1 MTESSEKKAEAEVKA
16 EEEAPKA
23 EEKKESSTKAKP
35 EKKKKVPKKLSQRA
49 RKKADGRFKQN
60 GKGRYVSI
68 KKSENGKRNVQAR
81 AIKLARKLLGF
92 QGRMILLGKAAEGK
106 ALLDLTRQIRKALK
120 EDKKTDE
127 EAEAL
132 FSGPAEIMRAEFP
145 KKD

>member
-1 MTESSEKKAEAEVKA
+1 MTESSEKKPEPEVKA
-16 EEEAPKA
+16 EEAAPKA
-23 EEKKESSTKAKP
+23 EEKKESSTKAKV
-35 EKKKKVPKKLSQRA
+35 EKKVKKMSQRA
-49 RKKADGRFKQN
+49 RKKADKRFKQN

-68 KKSENGKRNVQAR
+68 KKSENGKKNVQAR

-132 FSGPAEIMRAEFP
+132 FSGPAEKMREEFP
-145 KKD
+145 KKE

>member
-1 MTESSEKKAEAEVKA
+1 MTESSEKKPEPEVKA
-16 EEEAPKA
+16 EEGAAAPKA
-23 EEKKESSTKAKP
+23 EEKKESSTKAKV
-35 EKKKKVPKKLSQRA
+35 EKKVKKLSQRA
-49 RKKADGRFKQN
+49 RKKADKRFKQN

-68 KKSENGKRNVQAR
+68 KKSENGKKNVQAR

-132 FSGPAEIMRAEFP
+132 FAGPAEKMREEFP
-145 KKD
+145 KKE